1 MYAKVR
7 RSMFEGTLA
16 GTGETWAVFV
26 FLLAHSDPEGFVDIH
41 PKAISGLTGFSEEGV
56 RAALAKLEAADQN
69 SRRPDAEGARI
80 VRVDEHR
87 DWGWHITNYKYYRS
101 SKDEQTV
108 REQTA
113 ARVRKHRNKSAPVSQ
128 GNADV
133 THGNALKRHVE
144 VEVEVDVEAE
154 EGNES
159 KDSSLRSVSENGVS
173 KKKRKTPTTNREVD
187 REWMETFDET
197 WWPEYLTLGR
207 KCSRAAARD
216 VWAKIPHLEG
226 QVDFDRLNSEW
237 ESTRAAWAEEKREP
251 RYIPHAEVWLRDY
264 LKNLALEAS

>member
-41 PKAISGLTGFSEEGV
+41 PKAISGLTGFSEDGV
-56 RAALAKLEAADQN
+56 RAALAKLESADPN

-113 ARVRKHRNKSAPVSQ
+113 ARVRKNRNKSAPVSQ

-144 VEVEVDVEAE
+144 VDVEVEE
-154 EGNES
+154 ERNES
-159 KDSSLRSVSENGVS
+159 KDLATDVAETGGSLNGKADPEDLTWGEIFETWFWGRYPRKVGKPAAKKAWNGV
-173 KKKRKTPTTNREVD
+173 RPQTQDTVEAMNEG
-187 REWMETFDET
+187 
-197 WWPEYLTLGR
+197 LGLWEGF
-207 KCSRAAARD
+207 
-216 VWAKIPHLEG
+216 WAKKDKDFIPHPATW
-226 QVDFDRLNSEW
+226 LNQRRW
-237 ESTRAAWAEEKREP
+237 EDQP
-251 RYIPHAEVWLRDY
+251 
-264 LKNLALEAS
+264 